1 MNETESGKQVAVLG
15 AGALGG
21 YFGICLSV
29 AGAEVAFG
37 VRSQAEALRREG
49 YVLELED
56 GRELRLERPRVFTPE
71 EAGTVGEAAW
81 IIVGLKTTQNER
93 LPELL
98 RPLVGKRTRLLTV
111 QNGLG
116 NVELLEAAFPGRPV
130 VGGLCQIGVNREGV
144 GRIRNFVPGGG
155 FVQLGAGASAGEAEV
170 TAWAELLEGAGIRVK
185 RAASLGDA
193 LWRKLMWNVPFNGLT
208 VALGGT
214 GTDVV
219 CGEAGLRAVAR
230 GLMEEIRAAA
240 ATQGVVIE
248 SEYTD
253 KLLRFTD
260 KLGDYRA
267 SSVLDW
273 QAGRPLEVEAIFGK
287 PLAAGRA
294 AGVAMPR
301 LETLT
306 AVLGGLDGQRA
317 KKS

>member
-1 MNETESGKQVAVLG
+1 MEKTESGKQVVVLG

-21 YFGICLSV
+21 YFGIRLAV

-37 VRSQAEALRREG
+37 VRSQAERLRREG
-49 YVLELED
+49 YVLEMED
-56 GRELRLERPRVFTPE
+56 GREMRLDSPQVFTPE
-71 EAGTVGEAAW
+71 AVSEVGEAAW
-81 IIVGLKTTQNER
+81 IIIGLKTTQNER
-93 LPELL
+93 LPALL
-98 RPLVGKRTRLLTV
+98 RPMVGEKTRLLTV

-116 NVELLEAAFPGRPV
+116 NVELLEAAFPDRPV
-130 VGGLCQIGVNREGV
+130 VGGLCQIGVNREGA
-144 GRIRNFVPGGG
+144 GRIRNYVPGGG
-155 FVQLGAGASAGEAEV
+155 FVQLGAGSSAGESEV
-170 TAWAELLEGAGIRVK
+170 TAWAEMLEGAGIRVK
-185 RAASLGDA
+185 RAVSLGDA

-219 CGEAGLRAVAR
+219 CGDAGLRAVAR

-240 ATQGVVIE
+240 AAQGVVIE
-248 SEYTD
+248 SDYTD
-253 KLLRFTD
+253 KLLQFTD

-273 QAGRPLEVEAIFGK
+273 QAGRPLEVDAIFGK

-294 AGVAMPR
+294 GGVAMPR
-301 LETLT
+301 LETLA

-317 KKS
+317 AKS